1 MKYVETTADKNLDDI
16 LAENRGLYGESNL
29 IVFVSGEELHL
40 AADKIYSNFPG
51 VDVIG
56 FHSFMFRHGTVDTNG
71 TVLMIFDKNSP
82 EYDFQFGIING
93 ISANPIKN
101 VLSIQ
106 KQVEDIK
113 PGEGDTV
120 CFEFCTGNEDHLLTT
135 LNAIIKDHGIMAFGL
150 TAVGQK
156 LTDQSYVFY
165 NGLYFD
171 DACVYVMI
179 KNNYGRIITYSQN
192 IYMPHDDSRIYIAT
206 KVDKKTQTLL
216 ELNGRPA
223 AEVYCEDLGLPID
236 EIESAFPYHP
246 LCKVIGQ
253 NTYPVSVRAC
263 IKDGG
268 LRLFKQINQN
278 DMLYIA
284 DLGDY
289 KKIITD
295 HFENLKKDVPN
306 ASTIMTIDC
315 IYRYMLFENENM
327 LDWYA
332 NFLNKA
338 GRQSLGIMGAGEQYD
353 LQHCNQTMISAV
365 FVYDKDK
372 KQENIEASPKNEN
385 SMFSTFS
392 YIRNEETGQDE
403 GSLSERIYPLD
414 YMINYIRS
422 KKDSIVQEETSILS
436 KIVSGRHDLRQKM
449 PNNPSYEELYKL
461 IMRLIQ
467 EGKDIADTIATIN
480 LHIED
485 IGNMLDQTEYLIN
498 DVVYTDGLTGL
509 KNRTFYNNLGDAFFN
524 EAEKKSGL
532 SMAFFDIDD
541 FKHFNTDFGHDF
553 GDEVLRRLAQEIK
566 RFFIT
571 DTNIHII
578 RMGGDEFV
586 VLNPAALSYEDFVDR
601 MDKVRKHIS
610 EYKVEH
616 DGKTASLTISIG
628 MADSRNEE
636 ISNLWNLYRVADMR
650 LYDAKDLGKN
660 ALKAYD

>member
-1 MKYVETTADKNLDDI
+1 MKYIETTADKNLDAI
-16 LAENRGLYGESNL
+16 LAENRGLHGNSDL
-29 IVFVSGEELHL
+29 IVFVSGDELHS

-56 FHSFMFRHGTVDTNG
+56 FHSFMFRHGSVDTGG
-71 TVLMIFDKNSP
+71 TVLMIFDKKSS

-93 ISANPIKN
+93 ISADPIKN
-101 VLSIQ
+101 VLAVQ
-106 KQVEDIK
+106 KQVEDLK
-113 PGEGDTV
+113 PGEKDTV

-135 LNAIIKDHGIMAFGL
+135 LNAIIKEHGIMAFGL

-156 LTDQSYVFY
+156 LTEQSYVFY

-171 DACVYVMI
+171 DACVYIMI
-179 KNNYGRIITYSQN
+179 KSKLGRILTYSQN
-192 IYMPHDDSRIYIAT
+192 IYMPHDEGQIYIAT
-206 KVDKKTQTLL
+206 KVDRKNQTLL

-223 AEVYCEDLGLPID
+223 AEVYCEDLGLPIE
-236 EIESAFPYHP
+236 EIKSAFPYHP

-295 HFENLKKDVPN
+295 HFENLKKDFPN

-449 PNNPSYEELYKL
+449 PDNPSYEELYKL

-509 KNRTFYNNLGDAFFN
+509 KNRTFYNNLGGTFFN

-553 GDEVLRRLAQEIK
+553 GDEVLRKLAQIVK

-571 DTNIHII
+571 DTNIHVI

-586 VLNPAALSYEDFVDR
+586 VLNPSALSYESFVER
-601 MDKVRKHIS
+601 MDKARDYIS
-610 EYKVEH
+610 GYKVEH
-616 DGKTASLTISIG
+616 DGMTANLTISIG
-628 MADSRNEE
+628 MADSRNDE

-650 LYDAKDLGKN
+650 LYEAKDLGKN
-660 ALKAYD
+660 TVKAYG